1 MCVCVYIY
9 IYICMYV
16 CMYMDTHTHINII
29 QALTQEAAVLLR
41 WLLDL
46 KGVDICHEPSHESTA
61 EGWRRRQPEPSFQ
74 LSLNHGGDPE
84 FERLEREY
92 GAVEGFHGVCVC
104 VCVCTCVCVCGYV

>member
-1 MCVCVYIY
+1 
-9 IYICMYV
+9 MYV
-16 CMYMDTHTHINII
+16 CMYMDTRTHINII

-104 VCVCTCVCVCGYV
+104 VCTCTCVCVCGYV